1 MGKSLEFVKDRIRLG
16 GTNGMEN
23 NKYNKLT
30 EEQTPFEILEE
41 SLKLAITGSI
51 LCSQTFEYNILNKGT
66 FKVKIIYNPDS
77 D

>member
-30 EEQTPFEILEE
+30 EEQTPFEI
-41 SLKLAITGSI
+41 SK
-51 LCSQTFEYNILNKGT
+51 NH
-66 FKVKIIYNPDS
+66 
-77 D
+77 